1 MNVPQRLQRTELC
14 AEQICTATL
23 PPGTI
28 DDSHPWE
35 VGTLN
40 GTLHGEVSE
49 IEMRLL
55 LEAIYEAYHYDFRQ
69 YAAASLKRR
78 LAHALTRFD
87 CRSLSVLQD
96 KVLHDKQVFPVL
108 LEYLTVQVSDLFRD
122 PGYYRALRQHVL
134 PTLATYPSLK
144 VWVAG
149 CSTGEEAYSMAIL
162 LAEAGLLERTLI
174 YATDIN
180 SESLRKAATGV
191 YDLDRIR
198 QFTLNHRESGGKGS
212 LSDHYH
218 AAGHSAV
225 MAPKLRNRITFA
237 DHSLATDSMFSEVHF
252 ISCRNVLIY
261 FNRELQDRALGIF
274 QEALVL
280 RGFLG
285 LGSKE
290 SLRFSSQSHAF
301 VDYRSEEKIYR
312 KAV

>member
-1 MNVPQRLQRTELC
+1 
-14 AEQICTATL
+14 
-23 PPGTI
+23 
-28 DDSHPWE
+28 
-35 VGTLN
+35 LN
-40 GTLHGEVSE
+40 DPVSE
-49 IEMRLL
+49 IELRLL

-69 YAAASLKRR
+69 YAVASLKRR
-78 LAHALTRFD
+78 LAQALIRFD
-87 CRSLSVLQD
+87 CRTLSALQE
-96 KVLHDKQVFPVL
+96 KVLHEKQVFPAL

-122 PGYYRALRQHVL
+122 PSYYMALRRHVM

-149 CSTGEEAYSMAIL
+149 CSTGEEAYSIAIL
-162 LAEAGLLERTLI
+162 LAEEGLLERTLI

-180 SESLRKAATGV
+180 SESLRKAASGI

-198 QFTLNHRESGGKGS
+198 QFTLNHRESGGRSS
-212 LSDHYH
+212 LSDYYH
-218 AAGHSAV
+218 AAGNSAV
-225 MAPKLRNRITFA
+225 MDPRLRNRITFA
-237 DHSLATDSMFSEVHF
+237 DHSLATDTTFSEVHF

-290 SLRFSSQSHAF
+290 SLRFSAHTDAF
-301 VDYRSEEKIYR
+301 IDHRPEDKIFR
-312 KAV
+312 KAS